1 MAARV
6 IGTLAG
12 QLQPGVSVD
21 RLNVNAEGRESCSPV
36 CPKVGAFWRPV
47 SYVALVGRSVSR
59 WVIVAIT
66 DVEYAVNFAA
76 LVTCEEKGK

>member
-6 IGTLAG
+6 IGTLTG

-21 RLNVNAEGRESCSPV
+21 IVPRGRGSCSPV
-36 CPKVGAFWRPV
+36 CLKVGAFWRPV